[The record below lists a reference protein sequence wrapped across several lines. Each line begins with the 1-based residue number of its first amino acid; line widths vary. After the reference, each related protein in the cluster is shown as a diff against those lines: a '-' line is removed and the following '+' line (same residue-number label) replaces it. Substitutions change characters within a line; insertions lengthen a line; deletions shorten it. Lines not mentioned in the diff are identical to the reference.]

1 MKKDYQK
8 QVLNGLL
15 DKYER
20 SSLARGTNQVRVRI
34 SYPVTKRAMPEYFDE
49 TSTAYVTVHEQLEA
63 LEARG
68 WIKLIWK
75 GGHEGHILEKC
86 VLNPTYLEAIYAFL
100 GRMPRK
106 ERERIFLEKCRKIRQ
121 ELKIDG
127 RPSHAGRTLSA
138 FLTYIETRV
147 ERGESIA
154 QYASLDDLKGFDGLC
169 RMVYG
174 ILTNE
179 KECFLR
185 EFSIR
190 IFHDSK
196 AAEKELGKACRVIR
210 EFSDDSSLEELTNDE
225 LLAEYMIYR
234 NPSWIMMK
242 GSGRLAIGDGRENTI
257 DLSRIPG
264 GFAVT
269 DESVP
274 YVHWLRED
282 SRIQYG
288 LVKFGNETDGSSGR
302 PCEKNASL
310 RIPVILT
317 IENLTTFHRWNLPE
331 IDGRPV
337 ICLYLGGYVNPIRRT
352 FLKKIYQ
359 VFPDAEYLHFGDI
372 DCGGFR
378 IWHHLAKSTE
388 IPFKPF
394 LMGPDVLRQYLTE
407 CRPLSD
413 TDQKTLEKMLND
425 PAYSKVRPSLWAMR
439 ETGRKLEQESVNI
452 ERIFSSAS

>member
-15 DKYER
+15 NKYEK
-20 SSLARGTNQVRVRI
+20 SSLSRGTNQVRVHI
-34 SYPVTKRAMPEYFDE
+34 SYPITKRAMPEYFDE
-49 TSTAYVTVHEQLEA
+49 TSTAYATIHEQLES
-63 LEARG
+63 LEEKG
-68 WIKLIWK
+68 WIELVWQ

-86 VLNPTYLEAIYAFL
+86 VLNPEHLEEIYTFL
-100 GRMPRK
+100 GRMPRQ
-106 ERERIFLEKCRKIRQ
+106 ERERIFLEECRKIRQ
-121 ELKIDG
+121 ELKIDSQ
-127 RPSHAGRTLSA
+127 RDLSA
-138 FLTYIETRV
+138 FLTYIEARV

-154 QYASLDDLKGFDGLC
+154 QYASLDDPKGFEGLC

-179 KECFLR
+179 EECFLR

-210 EFSDDSSLEELTNDE
+210 EFSDDASLEELTNDE

-242 GSGRLAIGDGRENTI
+242 GSGRLTIGGNSGDVIN
-257 DLSRIPG
+257 LAQIPG

-274 YVHWLRED
+274 HIHWIRE
-282 SRIQYG
+282 
-288 LVKFGNETDGSSGR
+288 GNSAA
-302 PCEKNASL
+302 PA
-310 RIPVILT
+310 VLT

-331 IDGRPV
+331 LDGHPV
-337 ICLYLGGYVNPIRRT
+337 ICLYLGGYVNSIRRT
-352 FLKKIYQ
+352 FLKGIYRT
-359 VFPDAEYLHFGDI
+359 FPDAAYLHFGDI

-378 IWHHLAKSTE
+378 IWHHLVQSTG

-394 LMGPDVLRQYLTE
+394 LMGPEVLRRYLPE

-413 TDQKTLEKMLND
+413 TDRNTLKKMLND
-425 PAYSKVRPSLWAMR
+425 PAYSEIRPSLLEMQ
-439 ETGRKLEQESVNI
+439 ETGRKLEQECVEFLSFLPSVP
-452 ERIFSSAS
+452 